1 MPKRKHDYAENIFE
15 SIEYEL
21 FCKNQALEDDNSEL
35 LKIIIIF
42 MNNLKNA
49 NTKETLDILNDFTT
63 SELYKHYVDKKIC
76 KLPQNDDDS
85 DYDPNLDTSE
95 SESECEEELGYEGEE
110 LEVEE
115 TKEGFCQ
122 IV

>member
-21 FCKNQALEDDNSEL
+21 FCRNQALEDDNSEL

-49 NTKETLDILNDFTT
+49 NTKETLDILNDFTS

-76 KLPQNDDDS
+76 KLPDNDDS

-95 SESECEEELGYEGEE
+95 SESECEDDLGYEGEE